1 MAPQAGEIVWL
12 ASFPKSGNT
21 WLRLLLAN
29 LLSPGDEPV
38 SINQITLSSSNH
50 VDRGSAEEMTLIDT
64 SLLTRR
70 EANLL
75 RPRVIEGFA
84 AEATER
90 LYIKVHDAYKLNAT
104 GEPLLGRGSG
114 RVALYII
121 RDPRDVVISLS
132 HYLNIAVDFAISQI
146 NSDGFI
152 LADFPNCSSK
162 QFPQLLTDWSGHV
175 DSWTGQRDLPVHVL
189 RYEDLRA
196 DPVGTFG
203 AAVAF
208 LGIDASQAVVERA
221 VRCADFAELQRQE
234 RQTGFDERSPRS
246 LHPFFRA
253 GRAGAWKDVL
263 TPAQQEAI
271 VAAHQ
276 PVMARFGYI

>member
-1 MAPQAGEIVWL
+1 MVPPAGGIVWL

-38 SINQITLSSSNH
+38 GINEISLNSWTPAQ
-50 VDRGSAEEMTLIDT
+50 RESAEEMTLIDT

-70 EANLL
+70 ESDLL
-75 RPRVIEGFA
+75 RPRTIEGLA

-90 LYIKVHDAYKLNAT
+90 LYIKVHDAYRLNSA
-104 GEPLLGRGSG
+104 GEPLLGRGAG
-114 RVALYII
+114 RVALYIV
-121 RDPRDVVISLS
+121 RDPRDVAVSLS
-132 HYLNIAVDFAISQI
+132 YYVNITIDKAIARI
-146 NSDGFI
+146 NSDQFI
-152 LADFPNCSSK
+152 LSDARDRVSK

-175 DSWTGQRDLPVHVL
+175 NSWTGQRDLPVHVL

-208 LGIDASQAVVERA
+208 LGIDVPLAAVERA
-221 VRCADFAELQRQE
+221 VRCSDFAELQRQE
-234 RQTGFDERSPRS
+234 RLAGFDERSRRS
-246 LHPFFRA
+246 LVPFFRA
-253 GRAGAWKDVL
+253 GRAGAWTEVL

-276 PVMARFGYI
+276 PVMARFGYV

>member
-1 MAPQAGEIVWL
+1 MAPQGGEIVWL

-38 SINQITLSSSNH
+38 SINQIALSNSHH
-50 VDRGSAEEMTLIDT
+50 VDRGSAEELTLIDT

-75 RPRVIEGFA
+75 RPRVIESFA
-84 AEATER
+84 AKATER
-90 LYIKVHDAYKLNAT
+90 LYIKVHDAYTLNAV
-104 GEPLLGRGSG
+104 GEPLLGRGAG
-114 RVALYII
+114 RVALYIA

-132 HYLNIAVDFAISQI
+132 YYLNISVDLAISRI

-152 LADFPNCSSK
+152 LSDLSNRVSK
-162 QFPQLLTDWSGHV
+162 QFSQLLTDWSSHV
-175 DSWTGQRDLPVHVL
+175 NSWTGQRDMPVHVL

-203 AAVAF
+203 TAVDF
-208 LGIDASQAVVERA
+208 LGIDVPQAVVERA
-221 VRCADFAELQRQE
+221 VRFSDFAELQRQE
-234 RQTGFDERSPRS
+234 RLAGFNERSPRS
-246 LHPFFRA
+246 RHPFFRS

-271 VAAHQ
+271 IAAHQ
-276 PVMARFGYI
+276 PVMARLGYF